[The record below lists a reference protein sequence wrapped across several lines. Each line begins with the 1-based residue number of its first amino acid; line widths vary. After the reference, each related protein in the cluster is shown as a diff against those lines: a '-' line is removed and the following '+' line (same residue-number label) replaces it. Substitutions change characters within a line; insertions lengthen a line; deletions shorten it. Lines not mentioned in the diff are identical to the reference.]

1 MSRKSRND
9 RLDAK
14 DAAMAAE
21 MDDAIEDGDTGPALR
36 APKIAIIGRPN
47 VGKSTIFNRL
57 AGRKLAIVNDT
68 PGVTRDRYEH
78 GAKVYHQDI
87 TLVDTAGYEN
97 MDGDTL
103 ESRMRVQ
110 TEMAISEADICLF
123 IYDARAGVTSL
134 DEIFAEQVRRTGQ
147 KVILVAN
154 KCESARAVASGIA
167 EGYSLG
173 LGEPIEVSA
182 EHNIGFED
190 LAEAMDEALKD
201 IDLTGQYDELAGIDP
216 DNAPLRIAVV
226 GRPNAGKSTLINTLI
241 GKQRLLTGPE
251 AGVTRDSISVDWVWN
266 GRRVRFHDT
275 AGMRKRARVQETL
288 EKMSVAETV
297 RAIRFAQVVV
307 LLMDANSV
315 FDKQDMQIA
324 DLCEREGRGMVI
336 AVTKWDTIENK
347 SALAKSLREK
357 ATRLL
362 PQLKGIPVLFF
373 SGLTGRHVD
382 RLLPA
387 IEGVMENWSAKVK
400 TADLND
406 WLKEKTQAHP
416 PPAHHGRP
424 TKLRY
429 MAQTKS
435 RPPTFVVKCSRHDAL
450 PASYQRYLVN
460 GLRDD
465 FGLPGVPIRLIVRAG
480 NNPYVEA
487 G

>member
-14 DAAMAAE
+14 EAALAAL
-21 MDDAIEDGDTGPALR
+21 MDDAIVVEETAPIR

-57 AGRKLAIVNDT
+57 AGRKLAIVNDA
-68 PGVTRDRYEH
+68 PGVTRDRFETP
-78 GAKVYHQDI
+78 AKVYHQNI
-87 TLVDTAGYEN
+87 TLVDTAGFED
-97 MDGDTL
+97 MDGDSL
-103 ESRMRVQ
+103 ESRMREQ
-110 TEMAISEADICLF
+110 TEIAIDEADICLF
-123 IYDARAGVTSL
+123 VFDARAGITSL
-134 DEIFAEQVRRTGQ
+134 DEIFAAQIRRSG
-147 KVILVAN
+147 KPVLLLAN
-154 KCESARAVASGIA
+154 RCESARASDAGVGES
-167 EGYSLG
+167 YG
-173 LGEPIEVSA
+173 LGIGAPIEVSA
-182 EHNIGFED
+182 EHNVGFEELSEELD
-190 LAEAMDEALKD
+190 AALDK
-201 IDLTGQYDELAGIDP
+201 IDLTGQYDNMAGIDP

-241 GKQRLLTGPE
+241 GQKRLLTGPE
-251 AGVTRDSISVDWVWN
+251 AGVTRDSISVDWVW
-266 GRRVRFHDT
+266 GDRRVRFHDT
-275 AGMRKRARVQETL
+275 AGMRKKARVQNTL
-288 EKMSVAETV
+288 EKMSVAETI

-307 LLMDANSV
+307 LLMDANSP
-315 FDKQDMQIA
+315 FDKQDMTIA
-324 DLCEREGRGMVI
+324 DLCEREGRGMVL

-347 SALAKSLREK
+347 SALAKSLREQ

-362 PQLKGIPVLFF
+362 PQLRGIPFLFF

-387 IEGVMENWSAKVK
+387 IETVMENWSTKVK

-424 TKLRY
+424 TRLRY

-435 RPPTFVVKCSRHDAL
+435 RPPTFVVKCSRHNAL

-460 GLRDD
+460 GLRED

-480 NNPYVEA
+480 NNPYVEE

>member
-14 DAAMAAE
+14 EAE
-21 MDDAIEDGDTGPALR
+21 MMALVDDAIDDSGPALR

-68 PGVTRDRYEH
+68 PGVTRDRFETK
-78 GAKVYHQDI
+78 AKVYHQDI
-87 TLVDTAGYEN
+87 TLVDTAGFE
-97 MDGDTL
+97 DLTGDTL
-103 ESRMRVQ
+103 ESRMREQ
-110 TEMAISEADICLF
+110 TEIAIDQADICLF
-123 IYDARAGVTSL
+123 VFDARIGVTAL
-134 DEIFAEQVRRTGQ
+134 DEIFASQVRRSNKIT
-147 KVILVAN
+147 ILVAN
-154 KCESARAVASGIA
+154 KCESARASDTGVGESYGM
-167 EGYSLG
+167 G

-182 EHNIGFED
+182 EHNMGFED
-190 LAEAMDEALKD
+190 LSEAIDEALEKV
-201 IDLTGQYDELAGIDP
+201 DLTGQFDAMAGIDP

-241 GKQRLLTGPE
+241 GQQRLLTGPE
-251 AGVTRDSISVDWVWN
+251 AGVTRDSIAVDWVWN
-266 GRRVRFHDT
+266 DRRVRFHDT
-275 AGMRKRARVQETL
+275 AGMRKKARVQNTL

-307 LLMDANSV
+307 LLMDARSP
-315 FDKQDMQIA
+315 FDRQDMQIA
-324 DLCEREGRGMVI
+324 SLCEREGRGMVL
-336 AVTKWDTIENK
+336 AVTKWDLIENK
-347 SALAKSLREK
+347 SALAKSLREQ

-362 PQLKGIPVLFF
+362 PQIKGVPFLFF

-382 RLLPA
+382 RILPA
-387 IEGVMENWSAKVK
+387 IEEVMENWSVKVK

-460 GLRDD
+460 GLRED

>member
-1 MSRKSRND
+1 MRRSN
-9 RLDAK
+9 
-14 DAAMAAE
+14 
-21 MDDAIEDGDTGPALR
+21 
-36 APKIAIIGRPN
+36 KI
-47 VGKSTIFNRL
+47 T
-57 AGRKLAIVNDT
+57 
-68 PGVTRDRYEH
+68 
-78 GAKVYHQDI
+78 
-87 TLVDTAGYEN
+87 
-97 MDGDTL
+97 
-103 ESRMRVQ
+103 
-110 TEMAISEADICLF
+110 
-123 IYDARAGVTSL
+123 
-134 DEIFAEQVRRTGQ
+134 
-147 KVILVAN
+147 ILVAN
-154 KCESARAVASGIA
+154 KCESARASDTGVGESYGM
-167 EGYSLG
+167 G

-182 EHNIGFED
+182 EHNMGFED
-190 LAEAMDEALKD
+190 LSEAIDEALEKV
-201 IDLTGQYDELAGIDP
+201 DLTGQFDAMAGIDP

-241 GKQRLLTGPE
+241 GQQRLLTGPE
-251 AGVTRDSISVDWVWN
+251 AGVTRDSIAVDWVWN
-266 GRRVRFHDT
+266 DRRVRFHDT
-275 AGMRKRARVQETL
+275 AGMRKKARVQNTL

-307 LLMDANSV
+307 LLMDARSP
-315 FDKQDMQIA
+315 FDRQDMQIA
-324 DLCEREGRGMVI
+324 SLCEREGRGMVL
-336 AVTKWDTIENK
+336 AVTKWDLIENK
-347 SALAKSLREK
+347 SALAKSLREQ

-362 PQLKGIPVLFF
+362 PQIKGVPFLFF

-382 RLLPA
+382 RILPA
-387 IEGVMENWSAKVK
+387 IEEVMENWSVKVK

-460 GLRDD
+460 GLRED